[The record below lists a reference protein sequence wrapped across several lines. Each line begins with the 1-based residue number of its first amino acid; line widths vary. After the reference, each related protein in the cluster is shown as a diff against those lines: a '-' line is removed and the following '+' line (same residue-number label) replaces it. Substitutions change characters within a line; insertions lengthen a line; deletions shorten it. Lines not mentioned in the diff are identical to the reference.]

1 MNINNEQRKAFAEI
15 VEQNG
20 RADEFYAK
28 YGKSQI
34 VKNEKA
40 AQIILKQI
48 VANDEL
54 EKKMDKKNREER
66 DVLEEKHAKAK
77 KVVSDLGRTLGEKLS
92 QLGYSEGNE
101 YVGGIYQAVLRED
114 TSITRTEYEMFKKHA
129 IADIWGAE
137 SLEVGKKVIDN
148 YLNLVK

>member
-1 MNINNEQRKAFAEI
+1 MNINNEQRKAFADI

-20 RADEFYAK
+20 RAEEFYAK
-28 YGKSQI
+28 YGKSRI
-34 VKNEKA
+34 VKNEKT
-40 AQIILKQI
+40 AQAILNQI

-54 EKKMDKKNREER
+54 QKKMDKKNREER
-66 DVLEEKHAKAK
+66 EALEAKQDKAK
-77 KVVSDLGRTLGEKLS
+77 KVVADAGRTLDEKLTK
-92 QLGYSEGNE
+92 LGYSQGNE

-114 TSITRTEYEMFKKHA
+114 TSITRAEYEMFKKHA

-137 SLEVGKKVIDN
+137 SLEVGKKAIDN